1 MHYIN
6 LAGLNA
12 ESNINMRITAKLFCV
27 LLPKK
32 KFAVT
37 QKELLTNNNSTKKE
51 MKKKCVTKNL
61 HGCSRSHETA
71 R

>member
-37 QKELLTNNNSTKKE
+37 QKQLLINNNSTKKRDE
-51 MKKKCVTKNL
+51 EKKCDKKFAWLLT
-61 HGCSRSHETA
+61 EP
-71 R
+71 